1 MREKQQE
8 IVQMFDDIAGSYDL
22 ANRLLSCG
30 IDISWRKKACE
41 LAFSHLGKEGVR
53 ILDVA
58 CGTGDMILHWEKN
71 AKSKGIRIEQITG
84 IDPSQGMLNVARQK
98 LAHVNFIK
106 AEAKELPMESESAD
120 IVSIAYGLRNVV
132 ERERAL
138 AEFHRVLR
146 PGGVLVILEFTKSEK
161 NTLLERMMRF
171 YTKRILPYLGG
182 IISKNYAAY
191 KYLPDS
197 IEEFLTRSMLN
208 AELAGIGLEVVF
220 SKSYSANIS
229 TLFIAKKR

>member
-8 IVQMFDDIAGSYDL
+8 IVKMFDDIAGSYDL

-41 LAFSHLGKEGVR
+41 LAFSHLGKESVR

-71 AKSKGIRIEQITG
+71 AKSKGIHIEQITG

-106 AEAKELPMESESAD
+106 AEAKELPLESESAD

-161 NTLLERMMRF
+161 NTLLERIMRF